1 MVYKTEVS
9 PWCPKRQTML
19 KREIHG
25 QETPKSLTWGVSI
38 SLQSWLALF
47 FFPLFILTNPHF
59 LKQDSLV
66 ENFMRLPSLVLCC
79 SPMPAYVC
87 MQVYLERECSGA
99 DVSTDTQKAEDNLRC
114 HPRGCHHLPPLR
126 QVLSVAWSLPLC

>member
-1 MVYKTEVS
+1 
-9 PWCPKRQTML
+9 ML

-47 FFPLFILTNPHF
+47 FFFFPLFILTNPYF

-66 ENFMRLPSLVLCC
+66 ENFYAAPKSRLVLFSHACVRVH
-79 SPMPAYVC
+79 A
-87 MQVYLERECSGA
+87 G
-99 DVSTDTQKAEDNLRC
+99 VS
-114 HPRGCHHLPPLR
+114 
-126 QVLSVAWSLPLC
+126 